1 MKLHCVPRATGEPEA
16 GSKFGSAISMGSYCS
31 IHNDTR
37 DETVLVYVGVNPQVI
52 KPILYTLSGFATI
65 ISGAAAYGITSATV
79 VELSLA
85 SYSVVI
91 TASTIASATGS
102 LVSATNWALESLQNK
117 FVVDFT
123 KAGYSKLLP
132 GQTYTTRRKPLGLN
146 MRAWVIR
153 IQKRDNCIAI
163 QKANGSVFSS
173 RRPGKISTYRVT
185 DRKVF
190 RQWRDELIPI
200 EFTTDTGGGEGRSSN
215 DNYGT
220 NDDDDEE
227 GFQFIRS
234 EQDIRFTD
242 VIGEQDWVEVE
253 KGM

>member
-1 MKLHCVPRATGEPEA
+1 MTLYCFATRTNQKLTH
-16 GSKFGSAISMGSYCS
+16 SKFRSAISMGSYCS

-37 DETVLVYVGVNPQVI
+37 DETVLVYIGVNPQVI

-65 ISGAAAYGITSATV
+65 ISGAAAYGIISATV

-132 GQTYTTRRKPLGLN
+132 GQTYTTQRKPLGLN

-163 QKANGSVFSS
+163 QKANGSVFSG

-185 DRKVF
+185 DRKIF

-200 EFTTDTGGGEGRSSN
+200 EFSAAGGGEGRSSKDN
-215 DNYGT
+215 DGT
-220 NDDDDEE
+220 YSDDDEE

-242 VIGEQDWVEVE
+242 VIGEEDWVEVE

>member
-1 MKLHCVPRATGEPEA
+1 
-16 GSKFGSAISMGSYCS
+16 MGSYCS

-52 KPILYTLSGFATI
+52 KPLLYTLSGFATI
-65 ISGAAAYGITSATV
+65 ISGAAAYGIISATV

-102 LVSATNWALESLQNK
+102 FVSATNWALESLQNK

-153 IQKRDNCIAI
+153 IQKRDNCIVI
-163 QKANGSVFSS
+163 QKSNASVFSS
-173 RRPGKISTYRVT
+173 RRPGKISTYRIT

-200 EFTTDTGGGEGRSSN
+200 EFSAATNGGEGRPSN
-215 DNYGT
+215 DNDDT
-220 NDDDDEE
+220 NNDDDDDDEG

-234 EQDIRFTD
+234 DQDIRFID
-242 VIGEQDWVEVE
+242 VIGEEDWVQVE
-253 KGM
+253 KAV

>member
-1 MKLHCVPRATGEPEA
+1 
-16 GSKFGSAISMGSYCS
+16 MGSYCS

-37 DETVLVYVGVNPQVI
+37 DETVLVYVGANPQVI
-52 KPILYTLSGFATI
+52 KPILFTLSGFATML
-65 ISGAAAYGITSATV
+65 SGAAAWGIISATV

-102 LVSATNWALESLQNK
+102 FVSATNWALESLQNK

-153 IQKRDNCIAI
+153 IQKRDNCVVI
-163 QKANGSVFSS
+163 QKANASVFSS
-173 RRPGKISTYRVT
+173 RRPGNISTYRVT

-190 RQWRDELIPI
+190 RHWRDELIPI
-200 EFTTDTGGGEGRSSN
+200 EFSAATSSSNGGEGRPSN
-215 DNYGT
+215 DDYDTN
-220 NDDDDEE
+220 NDDDE
-227 GFQFIRS
+227 GYQFIRS
-234 EQDIRFTD
+234 DQDIRFID
-242 VIGEQDWVEVE
+242 VIGEEDWIEVE
-253 KGM
+253 KAM

>member
-1 MKLHCVPRATGEPEA
+1 
-16 GSKFGSAISMGSYCS
+16 MGSYCS

-37 DETVLVYVGVNPQVI
+37 DETVLVYVGANPHVI
-52 KPILYTLSGFATI
+52 KPILWTLSGFATML
-65 ISGAAAYGITSATV
+65 SGAAAWGIISATV

-102 LVSATNWALESLQNK
+102 FVSATNWALESLQNK

-123 KAGYSKLLP
+123 KAGYTKLLP
-132 GQTYTTRRKPLGLN
+132 GQTYTTRRKPVGLN

-153 IQKRDNCIAI
+153 IQRRDNCVVI

-173 RRPGKISTYRVT
+173 RRPGKISTYRIT
-185 DRKVF
+185 DWRVF
-190 RQWRDELIPI
+190 RNWRDEVIPI
-200 EFTTDTGGGEGRSSN
+200 EFHRGHSSN
-215 DNYGT
+215 DST
-220 NDDDDEE
+220 RSDDEDE

-234 EQDIRFTD
+234 DQDIRFREI
-242 VIGEQDWVEVE
+242 IGEDDWIEVE
-253 KGM
+253 RVS

>member
-1 MKLHCVPRATGEPEA
+1 
-16 GSKFGSAISMGSYCS
+16 MGSYCS

-37 DETVLVYVGVNPQVI
+37 DETVLVYVGANPQVI
-52 KPILYTLSGFATI
+52 KPILYTLSAFATL
-65 ISGAAAYGITSATV
+65 ISGAAAYGIISATV

-102 LVSATNWALESLQNK
+102 FVSATNWALESLQNK

-163 QKANGSVFSS
+163 QKANASVFSS
-173 RRPGKISTYRVT
+173 HRPGKISTYRVT

-200 EFTTDTGGGEGRSSN
+200 EFSTASTGGGEGRSPN
-215 DNYGT
+215 E
-220 NDDDDEE
+220 NDDINNDGDEE

-234 EQDIRFTD
+234 EQDVRFID
-242 VIGEQDWVEVE
+242 VIGEEDWIRVE

>member
-1 MKLHCVPRATGEPEA
+1 
-16 GSKFGSAISMGSYCS
+16 MGSYCS

-37 DETVLVYVGVNPQVI
+37 DETVLVYVGANPQVI
-52 KPILYTLSGFATI
+52 KPVLWTLSGFATML
-65 ISGAAAYGITSATV
+65 SGAAAWGIISATV

-85 SYSVVI
+85 SYSVAI
-91 TASTIASATGS
+91 TASTIASATGTF
-102 LVSATNWALESLQNK
+102 VSATNWALESLQNK

-153 IQKRDNCIAI
+153 IQKRDNCIVI
-163 QKANGSVFSS
+163 QKANASVFSS

-185 DRKVF
+185 DRRVF
-190 RQWRDELIPI
+190 RNWRDEVIPI
-200 EFTTDTGGGEGRSSN
+200 EFSVSDGEEGRSSN
-215 DNYGT
+215 GGT
-220 NDDDDEE
+220 RRGDDEDE

-234 EQDIRFTD
+234 DQDICFRD
-242 VIGEQDWVEVE
+242 AMGEDDWVEVD
-253 KGM
+253 KAT

>member
-1 MKLHCVPRATGEPEA
+1 
-16 GSKFGSAISMGSYCS
+16 MGSYCS

-37 DETVLVYVGVNPQVI
+37 DETVLVYVGANPHVI
-52 KPILYTLSGFATI
+52 KPILWTLSGFATML
-65 ISGAAAYGITSATV
+65 SGAAAWGIISATV

-102 LVSATNWALESLQNK
+102 FVSATNWALESLQNK

-123 KAGYSKLLP
+123 KAGYTKLLP
-132 GQTYTTRRKPLGLN
+132 GQTYTTRRKPAGLN

-153 IQKRDNCIAI
+153 IQRRDNCIVI

-173 RRPGKISTYRVT
+173 RRPGKISTCRIT
-185 DRKVF
+185 DRRVF
-190 RQWRDELIPI
+190 RNWRDEVIPI
-200 EFTTDTGGGEGRSSN
+200 EFHRSGEEGRSSN
-215 DNYGT
+215 DST
-220 NDDDDEE
+220 RSDDEDE

-234 EQDIRFTD
+234 DQDINIRFREA
-242 VIGEQDWVEVE
+242 IGEDDWIEVE
-253 KGM
+253 KVS

>member
-1 MKLHCVPRATGEPEA
+1 
-16 GSKFGSAISMGSYCS
+16 MGSYCS

-37 DETVLVYVGVNPQVI
+37 DETVLVYVGANPQVI
-52 KPILYTLSGFATI
+52 KPVLWTLSGFATML
-65 ISGAAAYGITSATV
+65 SGAAAWGIISATV

-85 SYSVVI
+85 SYSVAI
-91 TASTIASATGS
+91 TASTIASATGTF
-102 LVSATNWALESLQNK
+102 VSATNWALESLQNK

-153 IQKRDNCIAI
+153 IQKRDNCIVI
-163 QKANGSVFSS
+163 QKANASVFSS

-185 DRKVF
+185 DRRVF
-190 RQWRDELIPI
+190 RNWRDEVIPI
-200 EFTTDTGGGEGRSSN
+200 EFSVSDGEEGRSSN
-215 DNYGT
+215 GGT
-220 NDDDDEE
+220 RRGDDEDE

-234 EQDIRFTD
+234 DQDICFRD
-242 VIGEQDWVEVE
+242 AIGEDDWVEVD
-253 KGM
+253 KAT